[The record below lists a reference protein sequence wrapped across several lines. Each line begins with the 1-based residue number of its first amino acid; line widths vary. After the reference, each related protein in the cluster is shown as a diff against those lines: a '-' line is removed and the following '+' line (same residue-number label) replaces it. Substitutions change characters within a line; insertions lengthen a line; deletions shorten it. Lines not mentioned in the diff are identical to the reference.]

1 MPLPEGLIANGAL
14 EFLFTPPLDQRLHGV
29 LLFVVGSHVVNQVRS
44 HAEGGVTFST
54 PVLGRQTQRGEGWW
68 QEGECRGHLK
78 LNRPGVLGPEGSGI
92 DKGVLLGHAARHRTV
107 GAQFCAL

>member
-1 MPLPEGLIANGAL
+1 MPLPKGLVANGAL

-29 LLFVVGSHVVNQVRS
+29 LLFVVGSHVVNQVRG
-44 HAEGGVTFST
+44 HTEGSVALGA
-54 PVLGRQTQRGEGWW
+54 PVLGRQAQGGEGGW

-78 LNRPGVLGPEGSGI
+78 LNRPGILGPEGRGV
-92 DKGVLLGHAARHRTV
+92 DKGVLLSHATRHRAV